1 VLPPRAE
8 PPRRGRPGAAR
19 GRSRGDESV
28 DPYLELAV
36 LGSGSAF
43 SAVGHNAGYLL
54 DGQLLLD
61 CGAPVT
67 SLLGQMGRSSA
78 EIKVVAI
85 SHLHGDHV
93 LQLPMFVAA
102 RAQAHPDAVPLRIV
116 GPKDTAQCLDQLGR
130 LALGGPFWERIL
142 EIQAPTVE
150 WWAAGRSGKLGDFAV
165 TAYKVEH
172 SALLE
177 CLAFRIERHGV
188 SLGYSGDTTLCP
200 GIGALAA
207 SVQHLLCECSS
218 MTGPA
223 PVHLWKAEVQAL
235 MEEARRTRFILTHL
249 SERAPV
255 PGAILASDG
264 LILRLRPTA
273 AG

>member
-1 VLPPRAE
+1 
-8 PPRRGRPGAAR
+8 
-19 GRSRGDESV
+19 
-28 DPYLELAV
+28 
-36 LGSGSAF
+36 
-43 SAVGHNAGYLL
+43 
-54 DGQLLLD
+54 
-61 CGAPVT
+61 
-67 SLLGQMGRSSA
+67 
-78 EIKVVAI
+78 
-85 SHLHGDHV
+85 
-93 LQLPMFVAA
+93 
-102 RAQAHPDAVPLRIV
+102 
-116 GPKDTAQCLDQLGR
+116 
-130 LALGGPFWERIL
+130 
-142 EIQAPTVE
+142 VE
-150 WWAAGRSGKLGDFAV
+150 WWAAGRSGELGDFAV

>member
-1 VLPPRAE
+1 VSRAQGGE
-8 PPRRGRPGAAR
+8 AA
-19 GRSRGDESV
+19 G
-28 DPYLELAV
+28 PYLELAV

-43 SAVGHNAGYLL
+43 STVGHNSGYLL

-78 EIKVVAI
+78 DIKAVAI

-93 LQLPMFVAA
+93 LHLPMLVAA
-102 RAQAHPDAVPLRIV
+102 RALAHPDSAPLRIV
-116 GPKDTAQCLDQLGR
+116 GPKGTAECLDQLGR
-130 LALGGPFWERIL
+130 MALGGSFWDHIL
-142 EIQAPTVE
+142 EVQAPTVE
-150 WWAAGRSGKLGDFAV
+150 RWAAGQSRALGDFGL
-165 TAYKVEH
+165 TAYRVDH
-172 SALLE
+172 SSVLE
-177 CLAFRIERHGV
+177 CLAFRIERHGI

-200 GIGALAA
+200 GIRELAA

-223 PVHLWKAEVQAL
+223 PIHLWRAEVEAL
-235 MEEARRTRFILTHL
+235 MEEARPTRFILTHL
-249 SERAPV
+249 FEREPV

-264 LILRLRPTA
+264 LILRLRPA
-273 AG
+273 AAY